1 MSRLEYLA
9 RPLVAFDASNK
20 DHRKYYWE
28 FLEYRGWGKCPVRFI
43 CTEDHGDNL
52 PAMIQKMMVEYYVNK
67 EFKPVVK
74 EQRSSK
80 LGSIVRKLSAQKTT
94 KTVDKRTKR

>member
-20 DHRKYYWE
+20 AHRRYYWE
-28 FLEYRGWGKCPVRFI
+28 FMKYRGWGKCPVRFI
-43 CTEDHGDNL
+43 CTEEHGDNL
-52 PAMIQKMMVEYYVNK
+52 PSMIQRMMVEYYVNK
-67 EFKPVVK
+67 EFEPVVK

-80 LGSIVRKLSAQKTT
+80 LGNIVKKLAAQKTK

>member
-20 DHRKYYWE
+20 DHRRWYWE
-28 FLEYRGWGKCPVRFI
+28 FMAYKGWGKCPVRFI
-43 CTEDHGDNL
+43 CTEEHGDNL
-52 PAMIQKMMVEYYVNK
+52 PSMIQRMVVDYYVNR

-74 EQRSSK
+74 KQQMSK
-80 LGSIVRKLSAQKTT
+80 LGTVVKKLVAQKTT
-94 KTVDKRTKR
+94 KTVDKRAKR